1 MACLFLKT
9 NSLSQDSGAES
20 RDKVLLTCF
29 FWWGTTMSGAGGR
42 VIRTPGL
49 LVCYS
54 QGRAS
59 GLQAGMGQKVSPAS
73 CCSHSGFSLGN
84 RQLGTR

>member
-20 RDKVLLTCF
+20 RDNKFLLTRF

-42 VIRTPGL
+42 VSRTPGL

-59 GLQAGMGQKVSPAS
+59 GLQAGIGQKVPPTS
-73 CCSHSGFSLGN
+73 CCSHSGISLE
-84 RQLGTR
+84 TR